1 MAGPVR
7 APGYPDVS
15 STSSSGFIPAIW
27 SGRLVEKFYDAT
39 VFGAIASTDYEG
51 EISAMGD
58 KVEIRT
64 IPSMIIRDYVIG
76 GGLTYDSPTSPKV
89 ELNIDRGK
97 YFAFGINDVD
107 AYQSD
112 LAALDRW
119 SEDGGEQMKIAID
132 TELLSEAYVDVSPDN
147 SGATAGRKSHSV
159 NLGAAGAPLQ
169 LTALNVIDFIVGM
182 GQVLDEQS
190 VPETGRWIVIP
201 AWMSA
206 LIKSSDLKDAS
217 ISGDSTSIMRNG
229 RTGMID
235 RFTVYMSNNLPMVVD
250 GATKPTHI
258 IAGHSAGLTFASQMT
273 QMEEIPNQNDFGK
286 LVRGLNVYGFK
297 VIEGKYLAHGYVY
310 K

>member
-76 GGLTYDSPTSPKV
+76 GGLTYDSPTSSKV

-112 LAALDRW
+112 LALLDQW

-132 TELLSEAYVDVSPDN
+132 TELLNEVYVGVSPDN

-159 NLGAAGAPLQ
+159 DLGAAGAPLQ
-169 LTALNVIDFIVGM
+169 LTATNVIDFIVGM

-190 VPETGRWIVIP
+190 VPETGRWLVIP

-217 ISGDSTSIMRNG
+217 ITGDSTSIMRNG

-250 GATKPTHI
+250 GAVRPTHI